1 MSKRDP
7 TIELYRILLM
17 FGICLFHAVNSCG
30 HQNLWI
36 SQSLSACV
44 NAFAMLSGYFGIRF
58 SWKKVVRL
66 YGTGLYA
73 AFVSTALLFLVDGK
87 PWSMTFVADSLAQL
101 SAYWFLHAYV
111 FLMFLAPLIE
121 MVFSKVEGDRRGAVK
136 KVLPLLVL
144 VFGWSFLKGIRPISA
159 YIPTTAGLG
168 SFSGITLAGAYVI
181 GRLMGAFGIF
191 SRVSVKCWL
200 AIFVS
205 MCVVIPR
212 HFPGYDS
219 PFIMALAVS
228 SFCLFKSNVSACKS
242 PRLCRLINL
251 IAPSCFAIYLL
262 HCNDVGLRSMKG
274 LEDFVC
280 TQCHSALLAYL
291 VTGAVAFAAAFLLDL
306 PRRIAV
312 RGLCVAAQHAGVHRQ
327 NVGKRREK
335 PFGAHNSER
344 HFDIM

>member
-17 FGICLFHAVNSCG
+17 FGICLFHAVNACG

-36 SQSLSACV
+36 SQNLAACV
-44 NAFAMLSGYFGIRF
+44 NAFALLSGYFGIRF
-58 SWKKVVRL
+58 SAKKVVRL

-73 AFVSTALLFLVDGK
+73 AFASTALLFLVDGK
-87 PWSMTFVADSLAQL
+87 PWSVTFVTDSLAQF
-101 SAYWFLHAYV
+101 SGYWFLHAYV
-111 FLMFLAPLIE
+111 LLMLLAPLIE
-121 MVFSKVEGDRRGAVK
+121 VAFSSAQGDRKVAVRAL
-136 KVLPLLVL
+136 LPLLVL

-200 AIFVS
+200 VIFVA
-205 MCVVIPR
+205 MCAVIPC
-212 HFPGYDS
+212 HFPRYDS
-219 PFIMALAVS
+219 PFVMTLAVS
-228 SFCLFKSNVSACKS
+228 SFCLFKACVFASKS
-242 PRLCRLINL
+242 PRLCRLIDF

-262 HCNDVGLRSMKG
+262 HCNVIGLRLMKG
-274 LEDFVC
+274 LEDSVC
-280 TQCHSALLAYL
+280 TQCHSVLLAYL

-312 RGLCVAAQHAGVHRQ
+312 RGLCVAAQYAGVHRQ

-335 PFGAHNSER
+335 SFGARNSER
-344 HFDIM
+344 RFDIM